1 MQYCAAAGVI
11 QHQLSAAALR
21 LLRLLQQQLGEG
33 SQCSSAAVLL
43 FWLDA
48 ALRGCWHRVTA
59 AGSSCTAAAESA
71 AAARGRL
78 SVSIDAVLML
88 AGCRAVR
95 LRASIDISWQQLH
108 CGC

>member
-1 MQYCAAAGVI
+1 MQCRAAAGVSW
-11 QHQLSAAALR
+11 HQLAAAALR
-21 LLRLLQQQLGEG
+21 LLRLLQQQG
-33 SQCSSAAVLL
+33 
-43 FWLDA
+43 
-48 ALRGCWHRVTA
+48 R
-59 AGSSCTAAAESA
+59 
-71 AAARGRL
+71 RL